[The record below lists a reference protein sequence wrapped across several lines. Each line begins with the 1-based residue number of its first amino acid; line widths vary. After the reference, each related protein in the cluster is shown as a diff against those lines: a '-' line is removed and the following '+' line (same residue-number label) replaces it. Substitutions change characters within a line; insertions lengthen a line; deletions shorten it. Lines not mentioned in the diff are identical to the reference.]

1 MTDPL
6 DDLRA
11 RFGYRAETA
20 DRWTLLDA
28 PKGVL
33 QGDCE
38 DWSYTAAWL
47 LSGRSWLT
55 FWWKVCTCQIV
66 FWRAISGGQTHM
78 MLWVRGRGWIDNIYP
93 QFGPRRHRR
102 IFPLW
107 GPFLAA
113 TLLLK

>member
-11 RFGYRAETA
+11 RFI
-20 DRWTLLDA
+20 
-28 PKGVL
+28 
-33 QGDCE
+33 
-38 DWSYTAAWL
+38 YTAAWML
-47 LSGRSWLT
+47 AGRSWLR
-55 FWWKVCTCQIV
+55 FWWWVITCRIV

-102 IFPLW
+102 LFPLW
-107 GPFLAA
+107 GPFLAVP
-113 TLLLK
+113 LLFKRQPYKGA